1 MADTERVFTRIYSRN
16 FWNNAESRS
25 GPGST
30 AARTERL
37 RPQLNQLLR
46 ELNIRTLL
54 DVPCGDF
61 NWMRLA
67 DLRSLQYTGADIVPE
82 LVRKNTLRYGSPR
95 RNFTRADITRGPLP
109 KSDLV
114 LCRDGL
120 IHLSFADIERALQT
134 IRESGST
141 YLLLTSFADCR
152 RNTDIATGDFRTLN
166 FRHAP
171 FNFPAA
177 LRTLADGPMLDG
189 SYPDQVLGLYRV
201 SDLPARFAYAARIA
215 ALQRTA
221 NRLREGMETML
232 WEARRTYARWR
243 YGLSE

>member
-1 MADTERVFTRIYSRN
+1 MTDTEKIFTRIYSRN
-16 FWNNAESRS
+16 HWHSAESRS

-30 AARTERL
+30 AVRTKRL
-37 RPQLNQLLR
+37 RLQLNALLR

-54 DVPCGDF
+54 DIPCGDF

-67 DLRSLQYTGADIVPE
+67 DLRSIQYTGADIVPE
-82 LVRKNTLRYGSPR
+82 LVRKNTLRYRSPR
-95 RNFTRADITRGPLP
+95 RRFIRADITRGPLP

-120 IHLSFADIERALQT
+120 IHLSFSDIERAMQT

-141 YLLLTSFADCR
+141 YLLLTTFTDCS
-152 RNTDIATGDFRTLN
+152 RNTDIATGDFRPLN
-166 FRHAP
+166 FRRAP
-171 FNFPAA
+171 FHFPAA

-189 SYPDQVLGLYRV
+189 SYPDQVLALYRV
-201 SDLPARFAYAARIA
+201 RDLPARFEYAARA
-215 ALQRTA
+215 AAFQRAA
-221 NRLREGMETML
+221 NRLREGMETIL

>member
-1 MADTERVFTRIYSRN
+1 MADTEKIFTRIYSRN
-16 FWNNAESRS
+16 RWQSAESRS

-30 AARTERL
+30 AVRTKRL
-37 RPQLNQLLR
+37 RSQLNKLLR
-46 ELNIRTLL
+46 ELKVRTLL

-67 DLRSLQYTGADIVPE
+67 DLRAIQYTGADIVPE
-82 LVRKNTLRYGSPR
+82 LVRKNILRYGSPGR
-95 RNFTRADITRGPLP
+95 RFIRADITRSPLP

-141 YLLLTSFADCR
+141 YLLLTSFTDCS
-152 RNTDIATGDFRTLN
+152 RNTDIATGDFRPLN
-166 FRHAP
+166 FCHAP

-189 SYPDQVLGLYRV
+189 SYPDQVLALYRV
-201 SDLPARFAYAARIA
+201 SDLPARFEYAARIA

-243 YGLSE
+243 YGLSD

>member
-1 MADTERVFTRIYSRN
+1 MADTEKVFTRIYSRN

-67 DLRSLQYTGADIVPE
+67 DLRSIQYTGADIVPE
-82 LVRKNTLRYGSPR
+82 LEQKNSLHHGSPGR
-95 RNFTRADITRGPLP
+95 RFIHADITRGPLP
-109 KSDLV
+109 QSDLV

-120 IHLSFADIERALQT
+120 IHLSFSDIERALRT
-134 IRESGST
+134 IQASKST
-141 YLLLTSFADCR
+141 YLLLTTFTDC
-152 RNTDIATGDFRTLN
+152 A
-166 FRHAP
+166 
-171 FNFPAA
+171 
-177 LRTLADGPMLDG
+177 
-189 SYPDQVLGLYRV
+189 
-201 SDLPARFAYAARIA
+201 
-215 ALQRTA
+215 
-221 NRLREGMETML
+221 
-232 WEARRTYARWR
+232 
-243 YGLSE
+243 